1 MGISLTSVH
10 IYGGQPYAHNYFSF
24 LRLSPSWQTCVNDLS
39 DKGPD
44 YSYKLAQMVSG
55 EVDAPVLHFGVFDSE
70 KIWFEFFYHGKIAA
84 RYSDD
89 ELVSN
94 KKIYDIPAIVGY
106 DVGNKKRLSA
116 ILACVDVEEKIAMLE
131 EFFGVCLLYDPQMQD
146 SGDGLCRQRDDAIYR
161 AYQEKEKKLT
171 GKAAKI
177 TANVIKEYPG
187 KLFWDGFGSHG
198 TKKPHFFLQG
208 FATDGSFEETYG
220 ALTPVQFTGPELLP
234 ADPAEFR
241 SGRIPNSGE
250 DPRFGMDYGAVCKV
264 SFSAACPAAYRGR
277 TMVLPSGCYP
287 LEFLPTGELL
297 LQGRN
302 KVYVADATFQIV
314 AKLSVKG
321 EVADVLDN
329 YILTTTGDSFCGYCY
344 EPKAKIY
351 IYKVTDHR

>member
-24 LRLSPSWQTCVNDLS
+24 LSLSPNWQTCVNDLS
-39 DKGPD
+39 DKDPD
-44 YSYKLAQMVSG
+44 YSYKLAKMVSE

-70 KIWFEFFYHGKIAA
+70 MIWLEFFHQGKMVA

-94 KKIYDIPAIVGY
+94 KKIYDIPAIVGC
-106 DVGNKKRLSA
+106 DDGNKKRLSA

-131 EFFGVCLLYDPQMQD
+131 EFFGVCLLYDPQMQASSD
-146 SGDGLCRQRDDAIYR
+146 AFFRQRDDAVYR

-171 GKAAKI
+171 GKAAQI

-187 KLFWDGFGSHG
+187 KLFWDGFGSRG

-208 FATDGSFEETYG
+208 YGSFEETYG
-220 ALTPVQFTGPELLP
+220 ALAPVQFTGPELQP

-241 SGRIPNSGE
+241 SGRIPNCDA
-250 DPRFGMDYGAVCKV
+250 DPRFGMEYGAVCKV
-264 SFSAACPAAYRGR
+264 SFSAACPEAYCGR
-277 TMVLPSGCYP
+277 TMVLPSGFYP

-302 KVYVADATFQIV
+302 KIYIADATFQIV

-321 EVADVLDN
+321 EVADVLGN

-344 EPKAKIY
+344 EPRAKIY
-351 IYKVTDHR
+351 IYKVNGHR